1 MGAASSPSPPPRSPT
16 GGPSGGA
23 GGLNLA
29 LVPRETVLINSQYF
43 KILLNLKNSVQ
54 RKGSRM

>member
-1 MGAASSPSPPPRSPT
+1 MGAAGSPSPPPRSRT

-29 LVPRETVLINSQYF
+29 LVPRETVLINNQYY
-43 KILLNLKNSVQ
+43 KILLDLKNSMSEK
-54 RKGSRM
+54 RK